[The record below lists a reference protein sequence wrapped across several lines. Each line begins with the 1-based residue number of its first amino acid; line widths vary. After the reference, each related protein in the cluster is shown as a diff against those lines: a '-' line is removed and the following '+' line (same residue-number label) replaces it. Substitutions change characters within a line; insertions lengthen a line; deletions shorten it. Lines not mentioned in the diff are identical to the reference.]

1 MVNVARGL
9 INFVKRVDNLDV
21 DKLKTV
27 SVDLKKSD
35 VMNKEVVKDTKLKKT
50 KYKSE

>member
-9 INFVKRVDNLDV
+9 INFVKRVHNLDA

-27 SVDLKKSD
+27 SGDLKKSD
-35 VMNKEVVKDTKLKKT
+35 VMNKEVVKDTT
-50 KYKSE
+50 

>member
-9 INFVKRVDNLDV
+9 INFIKRVDNLDV

-27 SVDLKKSD
+27 SADLKKSD
-35 VMNKEVVKDTKLKKT
+35 VMSKEVVKDTKLKKLNT
-50 KYKSE
+50 K